1 MKRWLVSAC
10 CLTVLGCQ
18 SGTPSPNSPVGHT
31 ASPRQAFRRD
41 TAIQQTQDS
50 MKAAFRERR
59 LNSAPVELT
68 GPCLIAVYPWLEPQE
83 GADGLELAMSV
94 QRFKARLPAARAIA
108 EAAGLQYEQRY
119 GPEVRLASA
128 FNAVELRPRVGQGV
142 GFVLAVPGYPPRPL
156 IGEVADSVLARA
168 VAQYLVEAHAAWA
181 PPRLRS

>member
-1 MKRWLVSAC
+1 MKRWLVSAG

-18 SGTPSPNSPVGHT
+18 SGAPSRDTPVGHT
-31 ASPRQAFRRD
+31 GSPSQAFRRD
-41 TAIQQTQDS
+41 TAFQQAQDS
-50 MKAAFRERR
+50 INAAFRERR

-68 GPCLIAVYPWLEPQE
+68 GPCLIAVYPWVEPQE
-83 GADGLELAMSV
+83 GADGLELAKSV

-119 GPEVRLASA
+119 GPEVRLANS

-168 VAQYLVEAHAAWA
+168 VAQYLVEAGASWA
-181 PPRLRS
+181 PPRRRS